1 MTASDILNLCVTVA
15 VVQAGCD
22 LVAYWRVYRTEAY
35 ERALEKQSRAAFRK
49 DKAQKELEQA
59 KQKEDTSG
67 ATTAKDGNKKPS
79 SKAMRLAKTAERA
92 EQDMNDASANVA
104 RFGILPGFMTS
115 MVFVVL
121 MRVLGTE
128 HQGKIMG
135 LLPFVPFRF
144 VHRITGR
151 GLDFGAATVLLES
164 ADEDKMPDV
173 RHVWQGFSF
182 VFCYFL
188 AGLSI
193 KFYVSRI
200 LGNRPPGG
208 DSNILSLT
216 QSTWGKQFLRAA
228 GVDPDELKME

>member
-15 VVQAGCD
+15 IVQAGCD

-35 ERALEKQSRAAFRK
+35 ERALEKRSRAAFRK
-49 DKAQKELEQA
+49 EKAKKELEQA
-59 KQKEDTSG
+59 KEKEDVTNSNTS
-67 ATTAKDGNKKPS
+67 ATSKDGNKKPS
-79 SKAMRLAKTAERA
+79 GKTVRLAKAAERA
-92 EQDMNDASANVA
+92 EQDMNDATANVA

-115 MVFVVL
+115 VVFVIL

-128 HQGKIMG
+128 HQGQIMG

-151 GLDFGAATVLLES
+151 GLDFGDATVLEPS
-164 ADEDKMPDV
+164 TEGENTDV
-173 RHVWQGFSF
+173 RHVMQGCSF

-188 AGLSI
+188 AGLSV

-200 LGNRPPGG
+200 LGSRPPGVYA
-208 DSNILSLT
+208 
-216 QSTWGKQFLRAA
+216 QK
-228 GVDPDELKME
+228 